1 MNSGGPFVAEQ
12 AGHGAMA
19 ELPMASLLAE
29 LGASDRV
36 QASAAAAEIIRRF
49 EPLMR
54 RTWHRLA
61 GPAADYEDYRQ
72 EAVLKLFRALP
83 QLREVEA
90 FPGFF
95 RSVILSVAYDQLRRL
110 RPEGVMTL
118 SLDDIDPP
126 TAGDAPFADIDTGII
141 VNSLLQELQGREREV
156 LYLDAVL
163 GMTPN
168 EIARRLGLSA
178 GAVRMTK
185 SRAIKRLTKI
195 LRQKHDALS
204 TKKAALP

>member
-1 MNSGGPFVAEQ
+1 MNFGGPFVAEQ
-12 AGHGAMA
+12 LGHEAMA
-19 ELPMASLLAE
+19 ELPLATLLSA

-54 RTWHRLA
+54 RTWYRLA

-83 QLREVEA
+83 QLREADA

-95 RSVILSVAYDQLRRL
+95 RSVIVSVAYDQLKRL
-110 RPEGVMTL
+110 RPEGVTTL
-118 SLDDIDPP
+118 SLDEIDLPSQ
-126 TAGDAPFADIDTGII
+126 GDTPFADIDTGII
-141 VNSLLQELQGREREV
+141 VNSLLQELHGREREV

-185 SRAIKRLTKI
+185 SRAIKRLTEL

-204 TKKAALP
+204 EKKAGLP

>member
-1 MNSGGPFVAEQ
+1 
-12 AGHGAMA
+12 MA
-19 ELPMASLLAE
+19 NQIDRETMADLPMARLLSG

-36 QASAAAAEIIRRF
+36 EASTAAAEIIRRF

-61 GPAADYEDYRQ
+61 GPAADYEDFRQ
-72 EAVLKLFRALP
+72 EAILKLFRALP
-83 QLREVEA
+83 QLREVDA

-95 RSVILSVAYDQLRRL
+95 RSVILSVAYDQLQRL
-110 RPEGVMTL
+110 RPKGIVTL
-118 SLDDIDPP
+118 SLDEIDLPIQSQE
-126 TAGDAPFADIDTGII
+126 PFADIDTGIM
-141 VNSLLQELQGREREV
+141 VSSLLQELRGREREV

-168 EIARRLGLSA
+168 EIAHRLSLSP

-185 SRAIKRLTKI
+185 SRAIKRLAEL
-195 LRQKHDALS
+195 LRQKHDALRG
-204 TKKAALP
+204 KKAPPV